1 MQGGLQDLLDRL
13 ETTDG
18 PPSPLPAV
26 DGWELVLRENVA
38 YLVDDPTRDRC
49 MAALRDSVGLEPAS
63 ILAAGEAQLAPVV
76 AGPRPADRIERLR
89 RCAELHVAGA
99 PWRAYPGI
107 GRPGVERLELFTGAR
122 AVLAL
127 DSNGL
132 RVLYRLGYGE
142 PSRTY
147 DTAYRSAQR
156 AAAAEL
162 PDDVAALRIAHQL
175 LRRHGQT
182 ICTRAR
188 PGCPG
193 CPLRDQ
199 CAAALGRRSMTEPY
213 VTSR

>member
-1 MQGGLQDLLDRL
+1 VPANLQDLLDRL
-13 ETTDG
+13 EAADG
-18 PPSPLPAV
+18 APAALPATE
-26 DGWELVLRENVA
+26 GWELVLRENVA
-38 YLVDDPTRDRC
+38 YLVDDATRDRC
-49 MAALRDSVGLEPAS
+49 MAALRDGVGLEPEA
-63 ILAAGEAQLAPVV
+63 ILAAGDAQLAAVV
-76 AGPRPADRIERLR
+76 TGPRPGDRIERLR
-89 RCAELHVAGA
+89 RCAELRMAGA

-107 GRPGVERLELFTGAR
+107 GGPGAERIELFGAER

-147 DTAYRSAQR
+147 ATAYRSAQR

-162 PDDVAALRIAHQL
+162 PADLAVLQHAHQL

-182 ICTRAR
+182 TCTRGS
-188 PGCPG
+188 PDCPA

-199 CAAALGRRSMTEPY
+199 CAAALGHRNLAEPY
-213 VTSR
+213 VTRR

>member
-1 MQGGLQDLLDRL
+1 MPGGLQDLLDRL
-13 ETTDG
+13 ETTDR

-38 YLVDDPTRDRC
+38 YLVDDATRDRC

-89 RCAELHVAGA
+89 RCAELYIAGA
-99 PWRAYPGI
+99 PWRDYPGI
-107 GRPGVERLELFTGAR
+107 GRPGRDRIELFTGTR

-142 PSRTY
+142 PSRTSRGA
-147 DTAYRSAQR
+147 DRDCRS
-156 AAAAEL
+156 EC
-162 PDDVAALRIAHQL
+162 VHF
-175 LRRHGQT
+175 
-182 ICTRAR
+182 R
-188 PGCPG
+188 P
-193 CPLRDQ
+193 
-199 CAAALGRRSMTEPY
+199 RRS
-213 VTSR
+213 SH